1 MELYIGGAFQGKLDY
16 VLGKKQKNMR
26 IADGADC
33 SDDAFVSADILN
45 HLHLLIQRK
54 LQAGEGVE
62 TLIDEIYAANPQI
75 ILISDEVGCGIVPLE
90 RKDREYREAVGRIL
104 CQAAQKAD
112 CMERIFGGI
121 GMRIK

>member
-16 VLGKKQKNMR
+16 VLRKKQKNMQ

-33 SDDAFVSADILN
+33 SDDVFVSTDVLN
-45 HLHLLIQRK
+45 HLHLLVQRK
-54 LQAGEGVE
+54 LQAGEMAD
-62 TLIDEIYAANPQI
+62 TLIDELYAANPEM

-90 RKDREYREAVGRIL
+90 KKDREYREAVGRVL

-112 CMERIFGGI
+112 CMERILGGI
-121 GMRIK
+121 GMKIK